1 MTLPLNKKQKQLVEK
16 SMDLVPIM
24 IRSMTRTA
32 AYVTEEEQQELCQIG
47 YLALCRSAVGF
58 EEGRSFQPY
67 AKTIIRHAIFDYWR
81 KIARDRSMLCSL
93 DEASSEDEHLHYR
106 DLFSYEDTQTTHPEK
121 DTNQTLLLEHLT
133 QLGTGQSSTIQK
145 GIVALYL
152 QQQGYTSF
160 DLAKHYQGTF
170 MLTLYTAVG
179 TLKFQKTT
187 GGKSIPLVIN
197 DGQEYGLSDDELLLW
212 SCLAFQI
219 LTLHELQ
226 DAYTLRQ
233 IQKEGPKGLSFQHY
247 LNRLSLRGL
256 VVSGIGLTG
265 VDALY
270 RLLGSLTII
279 PLKDTFPIRLFGCV
293 QLYLEGTIGAKEF
306 GRYLKKKPSSPMEDT
321 ILKLADK
328 VSLTTAELVTSMEQ
342 EKVIHNESDIMDE
355 LYTEPETT
363 YQTLV
368 DDVQIHHTQ
377 YPVLQAIANL
387 YLNKQI
393 TFHTC

>member
-1 MTLPLNKKQKQLVEK
+1 
-16 SMDLVPIM
+16 
-24 IRSMTRTA
+24 
-32 AYVTEEEQQELCQIG
+32 
-47 YLALCRSAVGF
+47 
-58 EEGRSFQPY
+58 
-67 AKTIIRHAIFDYWR
+67 
-81 KIARDRSMLCSL
+81 
-93 DEASSEDEHLHYR
+93 
-106 DLFSYEDTQTTHPEK
+106 
-121 DTNQTLLLEHLT
+121 
-133 QLGTGQSSTIQK
+133 
-145 GIVALYL
+145 
-152 QQQGYTSF
+152 
-160 DLAKHYQGTF
+160 

-321 ILKLADK
+321 ILKLADNRILWM
-328 VSLTTAELVTSMEQ
+328 SYTQNRRQLTKHLWMMSRFTIPSIQCCRLLLICT
-342 EKVIHNESDIMDE
+342 
-355 LYTEPETT
+355 
-363 YQTLV
+363 
-368 DDVQIHHTQ
+368 
-377 YPVLQAIANL
+377 
-387 YLNKQI
+387 
-393 TFHTC
+393 

>member
-1 MTLPLNKKQKQLVEK
+1 
-16 SMDLVPIM
+16 
-24 IRSMTRTA
+24 
-32 AYVTEEEQQELCQIG
+32 
-47 YLALCRSAVGF
+47 
-58 EEGRSFQPY
+58 
-67 AKTIIRHAIFDYWR
+67 
-81 KIARDRSMLCSL
+81 
-93 DEASSEDEHLHYR
+93 
-106 DLFSYEDTQTTHPEK
+106 
-121 DTNQTLLLEHLT
+121 
-133 QLGTGQSSTIQK
+133 
-145 GIVALYL
+145 
-152 QQQGYTSF
+152 
-160 DLAKHYQGTF
+160 

-377 YPVLQAIANL
+377 YLLQLISSFLRSFRPLISSIGGFGYILGEQPNTCHFHSAGDTPLNAVIVDLTGRNAPFLTCLFECHVVHIRTSDNIFH
-387 YLNKQI
+387 YISFARRTQDRKYVGSVKNKQRPRVAASA
-393 TFHTC
+393 CKNY

>member
-1 MTLPLNKKQKQLVEK
+1 M
-16 SMDLVPIM
+16 
-24 IRSMTRTA
+24 
-32 AYVTEEEQQELCQIG
+32 
-47 YLALCRSAVGF
+47 
-58 EEGRSFQPY
+58 
-67 AKTIIRHAIFDYWR
+67 
-81 KIARDRSMLCSL
+81 
-93 DEASSEDEHLHYR
+93 
-106 DLFSYEDTQTTHPEK
+106 
-121 DTNQTLLLEHLT
+121 
-133 QLGTGQSSTIQK
+133 
-145 GIVALYL
+145 
-152 QQQGYTSF
+152 
-160 DLAKHYQGTF
+160 
-170 MLTLYTAVG
+170 
-179 TLKFQKTT
+179 
-187 GGKSIPLVIN
+187 
-197 DGQEYGLSDDELLLW
+197 
-212 SCLAFQI
+212 
-219 LTLHELQ
+219 
-226 DAYTLRQ
+226 
-233 IQKEGPKGLSFQHY
+233 
-247 LNRLSLRGL
+247 
-256 VVSGIGLTG
+256 
-265 VDALY
+265 DALY

>member
-1 MTLPLNKKQKQLVEK
+1 MNSRMP
-16 SMDLVPIM
+16 
-24 IRSMTRTA
+24 
-32 AYVTEEEQQELCQIG
+32 
-47 YLALCRSAVGF
+47 
-58 EEGRSFQPY
+58 
-67 AKTIIRHAIFDYWR
+67 
-81 KIARDRSMLCSL
+81 
-93 DEASSEDEHLHYR
+93 
-106 DLFSYEDTQTTHPEK
+106 
-121 DTNQTLLLEHLT
+121 
-133 QLGTGQSSTIQK
+133 
-145 GIVALYL
+145 
-152 QQQGYTSF
+152 
-160 DLAKHYQGTF
+160 
-170 MLTLYTAVG
+170 
-179 TLKFQKTT
+179 
-187 GGKSIPLVIN
+187 
-197 DGQEYGLSDDELLLW
+197 
-212 SCLAFQI
+212 
-219 LTLHELQ
+219 
-226 DAYTLRQ
+226 

-321 ILKLADK
+321 I
-328 VSLTTAELVTSMEQ
+328 TTAELVTIMEQ

>member
-1 MTLPLNKKQKQLVEK
+1 MNSRMPT
-16 SMDLVPIM
+16 
-24 IRSMTRTA
+24 
-32 AYVTEEEQQELCQIG
+32 
-47 YLALCRSAVGF
+47 
-58 EEGRSFQPY
+58 
-67 AKTIIRHAIFDYWR
+67 
-81 KIARDRSMLCSL
+81 
-93 DEASSEDEHLHYR
+93 
-106 DLFSYEDTQTTHPEK
+106 
-121 DTNQTLLLEHLT
+121 
-133 QLGTGQSSTIQK
+133 
-145 GIVALYL
+145 
-152 QQQGYTSF
+152 
-160 DLAKHYQGTF
+160 
-170 MLTLYTAVG
+170 
-179 TLKFQKTT
+179 
-187 GGKSIPLVIN
+187 
-197 DGQEYGLSDDELLLW
+197 
-212 SCLAFQI
+212 
-219 LTLHELQ
+219 
-226 DAYTLRQ
+226 YTLRQ

>member
-1 MTLPLNKKQKQLVEK
+1 
-16 SMDLVPIM
+16 
-24 IRSMTRTA
+24 
-32 AYVTEEEQQELCQIG
+32 
-47 YLALCRSAVGF
+47 
-58 EEGRSFQPY
+58 
-67 AKTIIRHAIFDYWR
+67 
-81 KIARDRSMLCSL
+81 
-93 DEASSEDEHLHYR
+93 
-106 DLFSYEDTQTTHPEK
+106 
-121 DTNQTLLLEHLT
+121 
-133 QLGTGQSSTIQK
+133 
-145 GIVALYL
+145 
-152 QQQGYTSF
+152 
-160 DLAKHYQGTF
+160 

-270 RLLGSLTII
+270 RLLG
-279 PLKDTFPIRLFGCV
+279 LFGCV

>member
-1 MTLPLNKKQKQLVEK
+1 
-16 SMDLVPIM
+16 
-24 IRSMTRTA
+24 
-32 AYVTEEEQQELCQIG
+32 
-47 YLALCRSAVGF
+47 
-58 EEGRSFQPY
+58 
-67 AKTIIRHAIFDYWR
+67 
-81 KIARDRSMLCSL
+81 
-93 DEASSEDEHLHYR
+93 
-106 DLFSYEDTQTTHPEK
+106 
-121 DTNQTLLLEHLT
+121 
-133 QLGTGQSSTIQK
+133 
-145 GIVALYL
+145 
-152 QQQGYTSF
+152 
-160 DLAKHYQGTF
+160 

-179 TLKFQKTT
+179 ILRFQDSIKEHKTPT
-187 GGKSIPLVIN
+187 VIN
-197 DGQEYGLSDDELLLW
+197 NQQEYGLSDDELLLW

-306 GRYLKKKPSSPMEDT
+306 GRYLKKKPSPMEDT

>member
-1 MTLPLNKKQKQLVEK
+1 
-16 SMDLVPIM
+16 
-24 IRSMTRTA
+24 
-32 AYVTEEEQQELCQIG
+32 
-47 YLALCRSAVGF
+47 
-58 EEGRSFQPY
+58 
-67 AKTIIRHAIFDYWR
+67 
-81 KIARDRSMLCSL
+81 
-93 DEASSEDEHLHYR
+93 
-106 DLFSYEDTQTTHPEK
+106 
-121 DTNQTLLLEHLT
+121 
-133 QLGTGQSSTIQK
+133 
-145 GIVALYL
+145 
-152 QQQGYTSF
+152 
-160 DLAKHYQGTF
+160 

-328 VSLTTAELVTSMEQ
+328 ASLTTAELVTSIEQ

>member
-1 MTLPLNKKQKQLVEK
+1 
-16 SMDLVPIM
+16 
-24 IRSMTRTA
+24 
-32 AYVTEEEQQELCQIG
+32 
-47 YLALCRSAVGF
+47 
-58 EEGRSFQPY
+58 
-67 AKTIIRHAIFDYWR
+67 
-81 KIARDRSMLCSL
+81 
-93 DEASSEDEHLHYR
+93 
-106 DLFSYEDTQTTHPEK
+106 
-121 DTNQTLLLEHLT
+121 
-133 QLGTGQSSTIQK
+133 
-145 GIVALYL
+145 
-152 QQQGYTSF
+152 
-160 DLAKHYQGTF
+160 

-279 PLKDTFPIRLFGCV
+279 PLKDRRIPFPSGSLAAFSFIWKELLV
-293 QLYLEGTIGAKEF
+293 QK
-306 GRYLKKKPSSPMEDT
+306 S
-321 ILKLADK
+321 LAD
-328 VSLTTAELVTSMEQ
+328 
-342 EKVIHNESDIMDE
+342 I
-355 LYTEPETT
+355 
-363 YQTLV
+363 
-368 DDVQIHHTQ
+368 
-377 YPVLQAIANL
+377 
-387 YLNKQI
+387 
-393 TFHTC
+393 

>member
-1 MTLPLNKKQKQLVEK
+1 
-16 SMDLVPIM
+16 
-24 IRSMTRTA
+24 
-32 AYVTEEEQQELCQIG
+32 
-47 YLALCRSAVGF
+47 
-58 EEGRSFQPY
+58 
-67 AKTIIRHAIFDYWR
+67 
-81 KIARDRSMLCSL
+81 
-93 DEASSEDEHLHYR
+93 
-106 DLFSYEDTQTTHPEK
+106 
-121 DTNQTLLLEHLT
+121 
-133 QLGTGQSSTIQK
+133 
-145 GIVALYL
+145 
-152 QQQGYTSF
+152 
-160 DLAKHYQGTF
+160 

-306 GRYLKKKPSSPMEDT
+306 GRYLKK
-321 ILKLADK
+321 
-328 VSLTTAELVTSMEQ
+328 
-342 EKVIHNESDIMDE
+342 NW
-355 LYTEPETT
+355 
-363 YQTLV
+363 
-368 DDVQIHHTQ
+368 
-377 YPVLQAIANL
+377 
-387 YLNKQI
+387 
-393 TFHTC
+393 

>member
-1 MTLPLNKKQKQLVEK
+1 
-16 SMDLVPIM
+16 
-24 IRSMTRTA
+24 
-32 AYVTEEEQQELCQIG
+32 
-47 YLALCRSAVGF
+47 
-58 EEGRSFQPY
+58 
-67 AKTIIRHAIFDYWR
+67 
-81 KIARDRSMLCSL
+81 
-93 DEASSEDEHLHYR
+93 
-106 DLFSYEDTQTTHPEK
+106 
-121 DTNQTLLLEHLT
+121 
-133 QLGTGQSSTIQK
+133 
-145 GIVALYL
+145 
-152 QQQGYTSF
+152 
-160 DLAKHYQGTF
+160 

-342 EKVIHNESDIMDE
+342 EKVIHNESDIMDLLPFFFDKDFLICPIPE
-355 LYTEPETT
+355 EQNIQIILNNRQFTERNHKLFIPFFCPCFWCI
-363 YQTLV
+363 LLF
-368 DDVQIHHTQ
+368 
-377 YPVLQAIANL
+377 P
-387 YLNKQI
+387 
-393 TFHTC
+393 F